1 MLELFRLRIRPE
13 QLVKEFP
20 VGRQQLIEIV
30 KALSIKPEILI
41 LDEPTSSLGAPDTK
55 LLFENI
61 HRLKQ
66 EGVSFIYVS
75 HHLPEVF
82 RIADRV
88 TVLRDGKTAGTFDLG
103 EITEDFLVRRMVG
116 RELRNMYGER
126 GPVGR
131 EVLFRLRKPARRGTA
146 PVVLEVARG
155 EIVGLAGL
163 IGAGRT
169 ELAQEIAGITP
180 NPLLEMELN
189 ERRFVP
195 HSPRDAI
202 RRGVTYLTE
211 DRKELGL
218 YLAMSIKDNV
228 VAPSLP
234 KFANRLDF
242 MQDRKIGEAAAR
254 AKERFNIATPTV
266 RRRVGQLSG
275 GNQQKVL
282 LSMWIGAGPKLLIVD
297 EPTRGVDVGAKAE
310 IYRHLRLLAANGVG
324 ILLISSELQEILGIS
339 DRILVMRDHRIVAE
353 FNGAAANEEDVI
365 LAATGVTERKGA

>member
-1 MLELFRLRIRPE
+1 SLN
-13 QLVKEFP
+13 
-20 VGRQQLIEIV
+20 
-30 KALSIKPEILI
+30 PEILI
-41 LDEPTSSLGAPDTK
+41 LDEPTSSLGAPDTE

-66 EGVSFIYVS
+66 QGVSFIYVS

-82 RIADRV
+82 RISDRV
-88 TVLRDGKTAGTFDLG
+88 TVLRDGKTAGTFDSR

-131 EVLFRLRKPARRGTA
+131 QGLFQLRKPARRGTV
-146 PVVLEVARG
+146 PVVLEIAWG

-180 NPLLEMELN
+180 NPLMEMHLN
-189 ERRFVP
+189 GKRFMP
-195 HSPRDAI
+195 RSPRDAI
-202 RRGVTYLTE
+202 RQGVTYLTE
-211 DRKELGL
+211 NRKELGL

-242 MQDRKIGEAAAR
+242 MQDRKVDVAAAQ

-310 IYRHLRLLAANGVG
+310 IYRHLRTLAANGVG
-324 ILLISSELQEILGIS
+324 IVLISSELQEILGIS

-353 FNGAAANEEDVI
+353 FSGPAASEEDVI
-365 LAATGVTERKGA
+365 LAATGVTERKGV